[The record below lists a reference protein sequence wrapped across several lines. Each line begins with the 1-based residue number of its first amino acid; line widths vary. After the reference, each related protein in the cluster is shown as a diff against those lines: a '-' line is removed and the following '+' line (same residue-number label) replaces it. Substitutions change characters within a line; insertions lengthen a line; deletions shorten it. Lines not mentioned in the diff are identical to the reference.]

1 MEEETEETA
10 EPVSSAEE
18 ESIPHQVAEDPPVTS
33 VMSITPVT
41 TADTPVSPETPEPIP
56 GSWPTVETI
65 PTMPAATEAEE
76 SDISS
81 GGNHVNDRIAEQFAE
96 LERENHVAAIT
107 GLGLGAVGQI
117 SSQVTA
123 SNWSQ
128 GPMILNRT
136 ELTPIMESS
145 PRESM
150 ASDVEPATVPRI
162 LTLKT
167 RPSDDSG
174 KMRDMYGKSTPTQHS
189 HTLSVNGPTSPAVS
203 IKSLSRSRS
212 SSLSSQAERLRNK
225 FMQKSSPERSVDAEY
240 IDPTKVEKR
249 RKFESL
255 IRSGETMKLTLTP
268 NSLRSIEVHF
278 Y

>member
-1 MEEETEETA
+1 MEEETEDTA
-10 EPVSSAEE
+10 EPVSSIEE
-18 ESIPHQVAEDPPVTS
+18 DPVEHQVAEDPPITS
-33 VMSITPVT
+33 VTPIASVT
-41 TADTPVSPETPEPIP
+41 TADTPMSPETPEPIP
-56 GSWPTVETI
+56 GSWPTVDPI
-65 PTMPAATEAEE
+65 PTLPAATEADD
-76 SDISS
+76 SDTSS
-81 GGNHVNDRIAEQFAE
+81 GGNHVNDRIANQFAE
-96 LERENHVAAIT
+96 LERETQAAAIT
-107 GLGLGAVGQI
+107 GLGLGAVGE
-117 SSQVTA
+117 SFSQVTA

-150 ASDVEPATVPRI
+150 ASDIEPATVPRI

-174 KMRDMYGKSTPTQHS
+174 MMRDLYGKSPPSQHS

-225 FMQKSSPERSVDAEY
+225 FMQKSSPERTIDAEY

-268 NSLRSIEVHF
+268 NSLRSIEVRLR
-278 Y
+278 